1 MGRHD
6 RLHSSATDDQ
16 RDPFQRDRDR
26 ILYSEALR
34 RLQGVTQVVSADEGV
49 VVHNRLTHSLK
60 VAQVAR
66 RIADKPSVLRRE
78 PNLQYFPI
86 RTELGKQIKEAFAP
100 KLPVFEIDYSAIEFK
115 LLQRIKNRE
124 DV

>member
-34 RLQGVTQVVSADEGV
+34 RLQGVTQVISADEGV
-49 VVHNRLTHSLK
+49 VVHNRLGSAVLE
-60 VAQVAR
+60 R
-66 RIADKPSVLRRE
+66 R
-78 PNLQYFPI
+78 PNPANSRF
-86 RTELGKQIKEAFAP
+86 R
-100 KLPVFEIDYSAIEFK
+100 
-115 LLQRIKNRE
+115 
-124 DV
+124 